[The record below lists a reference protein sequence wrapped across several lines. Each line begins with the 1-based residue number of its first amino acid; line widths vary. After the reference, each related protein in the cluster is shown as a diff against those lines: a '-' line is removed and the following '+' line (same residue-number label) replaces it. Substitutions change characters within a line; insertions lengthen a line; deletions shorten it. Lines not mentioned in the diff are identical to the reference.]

1 MRGET
6 LELYSLLPQG
16 DPTPPSLL
24 AFPRF
29 HHKRERHG
37 ASLGPGAGLLLWS
50 CQG

>member
-1 MRGET
+1 MRGEA
-6 LELYSLLPQG
+6 LELYSLLPRG

-24 AFPRF
+24 AFPQL